1 MLFAREITSCK
12 GRRCWEIYN
21 SLIKEFGNE
30 FNILLKVPKE
40 KLVKSF
46 DEKLADLILKN
57 REGKIKVKPGFD
69 GEYGVA
75 LLEEKQ
81 KTLI

>member
-1 MLFAREITSCK
+1 
-12 GRRCWEIYN
+12 GVWQIYN
-21 SLIKEFGNE
+21 KLIENFDNE

-40 KLVKSF
+40 KLIKDF
-46 DEKLADLILKN
+46 NEKLVDLILKN
-57 REGKIKVKPGFD
+57 REGNIKVKPGFD

-81 KTLI
+81 KKLF